1 MIIKD
6 SKLIIQLF
14 ARLSSM
20 SKSAAKAPPASSLAA
35 FLNALSWTR
44 LRAAQDTEFDAGL
57 NSSSAWTESLSNPA
71 EGILRTSVVHQTEDD
86 SQKVNSLS
94 DDEDEAEVAEQHHE
108 RDEVP
113 NIGQAARAL
122 FAFEGKPE
130 FRELTSVQAGDRLE
144 VLREDV
150 GDGWSLVRYLEGP
163 EDHPEVGLLPQTY
176 YTV

>member
-1 MIIKD
+1 
-6 SKLIIQLF
+6 
-14 ARLSSM
+14 M
-20 SKSAAKAPPASSLAA
+20 SRSAAKAPPASSLAA
-35 FLNALSWTR
+35 FLTALSWTR
-44 LRAAQDTEFDAGL
+44 LRTARDPDFDAGL

-71 EGILRTSVVHQTEDD
+71 EGILRTSVVHQSEDD

-94 DDEDEAEVAEQHHE
+94 DDEDEVEVAQQHYPDE
-108 RDEVP
+108 RDELP
-113 NIGQAARAL
+113 NVGQAARAL

-163 EDHPEVGLLPQTY
+163 EEHPEVGLLPQTY